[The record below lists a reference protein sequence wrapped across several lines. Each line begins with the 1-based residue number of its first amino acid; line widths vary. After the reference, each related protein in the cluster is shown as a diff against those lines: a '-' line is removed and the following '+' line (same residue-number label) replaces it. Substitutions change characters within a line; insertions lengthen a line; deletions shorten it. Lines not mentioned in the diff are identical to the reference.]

1 MKQSDRKKLENRAYA
16 RHNLMISDRSE
27 RQQLEGS
34 NFEPLILECYEFDHE
49 WVGMQTA
56 QLCSRDNLVWELV
69 DHTPLRTA
77 SCVGLIMNLLWL
89 LKMLR
94 MTTTTTHR
102 MHLLPL
108 MRVLDQVA
116 ARAPVDD
123 PSDSDDDFW
132 T

>member
-56 QLCSRDNLVWELV
+56 QVYSRENLIWELV
-69 DHTPLRTA
+69 EEVTGGSYTLEGRKLR
-77 SCVGLIMNLLWL
+77 
-89 LKMLR
+89 R
-94 MTTTTTHR
+94 PYPR
-102 MHLLPL
+102 Y
-108 MRVLDQVA
+108 
-116 ARAPVDD
+116 
-123 PSDSDDDFW
+123 
-132 T
+132 